1 MGVAYILQV
10 LEAGT
15 ELADAIEEGLPA
27 WINGCVEQRM
37 TQAFGASTDEAR
49 LKAKHASERAVR
61 ELVPVIRDLLA
72 RDVDEQ
78 WTTPLALVREAVRYP
93 TEVLA
98 ECKVPTVARDRFVGE
113 RFPNDVYALTP
124 ANLSELGENV
134 ADLAIIWGA
143 NKAWEHKRRH
153 GKH

>member
-1 MGVAYILQV
+1 M

-15 ELADAIEEGLPA
+15 ELADAIEKGLPA
-27 WINGCVEQRM
+27 WIDACIEQRM
-37 TQAFGASTDEAR
+37 TQAFGASTGEAR
-49 LKAKHASERAVR
+49 LKAKEASELAVR

-78 WTTPLALVREAVRYP
+78 WTTPLALIREAVRYP

-98 ECKVPTVARDRFVGE
+98 SCKVPKVARDRFASE

-124 ANLSELGENV
+124 ANLSELGESV

-153 GKH
+153 G